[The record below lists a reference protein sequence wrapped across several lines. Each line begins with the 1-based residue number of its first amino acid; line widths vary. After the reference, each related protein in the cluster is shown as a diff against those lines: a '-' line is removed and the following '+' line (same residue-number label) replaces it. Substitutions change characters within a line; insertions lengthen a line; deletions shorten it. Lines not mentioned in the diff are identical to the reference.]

1 MDPGFFRGAAGD
13 VDQEE
18 LAEVRLIRLNFRH
31 VRNDRLG
38 MKRRTA
44 QERLLKEYKWD
55 DLATL
60 RLETGFFR
68 DQLVRKVNQ
77 RFGSPSPEA
86 IDSLEALA
94 TVDELLQS
102 ASDDLEFAK
111 RVLFEFCCHPA
122 QGQKTP

>member
-1 MDPGFFRGAAGD
+1 
-13 VDQEE
+13 
-18 LAEVRLIRLNFRH
+18 
-31 VRNDRLG
+31 

-60 RLETGFFR
+60 RLETIFFR

-77 RFGSPSPEA
+77 RFSSPSPEA
-86 IDSLEALA
+86 VESLEALA

-102 ASDDLEFAK
+102 ASDDLDYAK
-111 RVLFEFCCHPA
+111 RVLFEFCSHPA
-122 QGQKTP
+122 KGPQTL

>member
-1 MDPGFFRGAAGD
+1 MDPGCF
-13 VDQEE
+13 
-18 LAEVRLIRLNFRH
+18 LLNFTR

-38 MKRRTA
+38 MKRRTD

-60 RLETGFFR
+60 RLEAGFLR

-77 RFGSPSPEA
+77 RFASPSPEA
-86 IDSLEALA
+86 IESLEALA

-111 RVLFEFCCHPA
+111 RVLFEFCSHPVK
-122 QGQKTP
+122 GQKTR